1 MSAVD
6 LHQTVFYQG
15 KFLGLA
21 QSDITVISPVEM
33 QVCPSDRITVVQQL
47 TVVPDLQYCL

>member
-15 KFLGLA
+15 KFLDLE

-33 QVCPSDRITVVQQL
+33 QVYPNHRITVV
-47 TVVPDLQYCL
+47 